1 MSSCNQSPIKLMVTI
16 VDRDKAEFVVKICN
30 DLKLHYH
37 VGILGEGTATGEIL
51 DYFGLATT
59 DKAIIVSLVAQSLV
73 DQTRIALRN
82 ELQLNRRGHGILFTI
97 PVSAISKMTAS
108 KLTANLSP
116 SETEVK
122 EMETAHYDL
131 ILAIVNQGH
140 SDEAMDAAK
149 SAGAGGGTLLHA
161 RKIGSEHEEEFFGI
175 SIKQEKEIV
184 SILTTCEKKC
194 DIMKALMHTVGFNT
208 PAHGMILSLPV
219 EAVEGIALD

>member
-1 MSSCNQSPIKLMVTI
+1 MVTI

-30 DLKLHYH
+30 DLNLHYH

-59 DKAIIVSLVAQSLV
+59 DKAVVVSMVAQSLV
-73 DQTRIALRN
+73 EQARIALRN
-82 ELQLNRRGHGILFTI
+82 ELQLSRRGHGILFTI

-149 SAGAGGGTLLHA
+149 AAGAGGGTLLHA

-175 SIKQEKEIV
+175 SIKQ
-184 SILTTCEKKC
+184 
-194 DIMKALMHTVGFNT
+194 
-208 PAHGMILSLPV
+208 
-219 EAVEGIALD
+219 